1 MQENCLQS
9 YFKLTV
15 NVHELGTKTETE
27 ANIQNVLNPGAAR
40 DNL

>member
-1 MQENCLQS
+1 MWDNCLQS

-15 NVHELGTKTETE
+15 NVGIKTETE
-27 ANIQNVLNPGAAR
+27 AKLQNVLNPGATH